1 MATVIENM
9 TGVQIKSPFFSDLKT
24 LELFPDIQ
32 KVGHHPSGIGSH
44 CCMELTGVGR
54 VH

>member
-9 TGVQIKSPFFSDLKT
+9 TGVQIKSPFFSDLYS
-24 LELFPDIQ
+24 LIFQ

>member
-9 TGVQIKSPFFSDLKT
+9 TGVQIKSPFLVILRPWNYSLIF
-24 LELFPDIQ
+24 Q

>member
-24 LELFPDIQ
+24 LELFPDIS
-32 KVGHHPSGIGSH
+32 KSGTSAMRNRSH